1 MRHFRA
7 GPEKQFLYFTTWGK
21 FMDFGF
27 YLGILF
33 GLGSLIAAILV
44 EKGDLTA
51 YLNIGAF
58 LIIAGGTL
66 GATVISVGV
75 SEINRLPAILRIAS
89 RSPRWD
95 YDHRTL
101 IDTLVALAQIA
112 RREGLLALEQRLDQV
127 EDPFLKK
134 AIQMVVDGFS
144 GDNIADLMEADLAA
158 TKRRHAA
165 AAETFLKM
173 GGYAP
178 TMGIIG
184 TVLGLVN
191 MLISLGQGDSASLG
205 SAVAVAFIA
214 TLYGILS
221 ANLIFLPIAAN
232 LRKKSDE
239 EVAFKR
245 SMLEGVLTLH
255 AGESPR
261 FIEEKMTAMLGIGK
275 G

>member
-1 MRHFRA
+1 
-7 GPEKQFLYFTTWGK
+7 
-21 FMDFGF
+21 MDFGF
-27 YLGILF
+27 FLGILF
-33 GLGSLIAAILV
+33 GIGSLIAAVLV
-44 EKGDLTA
+44 EKGNLTA
-51 YLNIGAF
+51 YLNLGAF
-58 LIIAGGTL
+58 LIIVGGTL
-66 GATVISVGV
+66 GATVISVGI

-89 RSPRWD
+89 RNPRWD
-95 YDHRTL
+95 YDHRTF
-101 IDTLVALAQIA
+101 IDTLVTLAQIS
-112 RREGLLALEQRLDQV
+112 RREGLLALEQRLEEV

-134 AIQMVVDGFS
+134 GLQMVVDGFS

-158 TKRRHAA
+158 TKRRHATA
-165 AAETFLKM
+165 VETFIKM

-205 SAVAVAFIA
+205 GAVAVAFIA

-232 LRKKSDE
+232 LKKKSDE

-245 SMLEGVLTLH
+245 SMLEGILTLH

-261 FIEEKMTAMLGIGK
+261 FIGEKMTAMLGIGK